1 MTETE
6 THQTD
11 VCDHLG
17 LLKLS
22 ADKTM
27 ASLFWPTLY
36 TTTTTT
42 TRRLLF
48 LLSRIGLWPDYGTL
62 LRVLRVLYEDLWHGI

>member
-36 TTTTTT
+36 DNDYDNKEATILVVTNRPM
-42 TRRLLF
+42 TR
-48 LLSRIGLWPDYGTL
+48 LWYALTSATSSIRGPVT
-62 LRVLRVLYEDLWHGI
+62 RH